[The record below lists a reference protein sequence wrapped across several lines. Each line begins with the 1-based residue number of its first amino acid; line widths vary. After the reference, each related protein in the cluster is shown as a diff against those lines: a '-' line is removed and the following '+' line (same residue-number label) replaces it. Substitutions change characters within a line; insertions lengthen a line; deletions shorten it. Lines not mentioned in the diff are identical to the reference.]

1 MKKRALKGEVEKTES
16 RTREKTFQ
24 KKKKSLNLV
33 LMKPEK
39 NEKLGNSDQPF
50 VDGASAPE
58 GVEKIGERL
67 LIGSKLEKKKER

>member
-1 MKKRALKGEVEKTES
+1 MKKRALKGEVGKN
-16 RTREKTFQ
+16 REQ
-24 KKKKSLNLV
+24 NQREDVSEEKKSLNLV

-67 LIGSKLEKKKER
+67 LIGSKLER